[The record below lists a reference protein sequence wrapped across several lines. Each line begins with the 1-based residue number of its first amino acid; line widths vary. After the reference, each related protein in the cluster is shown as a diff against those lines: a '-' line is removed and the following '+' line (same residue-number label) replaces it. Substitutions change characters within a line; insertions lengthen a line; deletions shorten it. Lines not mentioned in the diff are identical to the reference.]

1 MIDELF
7 EYGVYLALLVALAI
21 PLSAYLNKV
30 MAGQKTVLSR
40 VLVPVENAVYRCIR
54 VDKSEDMGWKRYL
67 VSAFAFSAICLVGLF
82 AILMLQGLLPFNPE
96 GLPGLSWDLAFNT
109 AVSFVTNTNWQAYSG
124 ESSLSYFSQ
133 AIGLTVQNFVTPA
146 VGLGVLFALF
156 RGIVSEGNPGLGNFW
171 VDVTRAVL
179 FVLIPL
185 SLVVTMIDVQ
195 QGSPQN
201 FNEYETVQLLEP
213 VGVTADGSIVDA
225 DDPAAVE
232 TIDQATVPMGPQA
245 SQVAIKQL
253 GTNGGGYNGVN
264 SASALENPTPLTN
277 LVQCLSLLLIPVAC
291 VFSFGRFV
299 MDRRHGRAVFAAMFI
314 LLVGALVAIAVFEQ
328 MGTPQLAA
336 DGQVYMGASGQSGG
350 NMEGKETRF
359 GVTDSSLWAAF
370 TTAASNGSVNA
381 MHDSFTPIGD
391 MVPIVLMALGEVVFG
406 GVGCGLYGMLGFV
419 ILTVFIAGLMVGRTP
434 EYLGKKI
441 GPKEMRMAVIL
452 CITTPLLIL
461 VGAGIMSLDPATA
474 NSLNNP
480 GVHGFSEVLYAATS
494 AGGNNGSA
502 FAGFNGNTPLINLV
516 LGFEMLANRF
526 IPIAAVCVL
535 AGSLAVR
542 PKVATSAGTLSTS
555 NALFVFLLVLMVLLI
570 GALTMFPALA
580 LGPVA
585 EQLMMVL

>member
-124 ESSLSYFSQ
+124 ESALSYFSQ

-299 MDRRHGRAVFAAMFI
+299 MDRRQGRAVFAAMFI

-381 MHDSFTPIGD
+381 MHDSFTPIGG

-461 VGAGIMSLDPATA
+461 VGAGIMSLDPATE

>member
-67 VSAFAFSAICLVGLF
+67 VSAFAFSAICLVGLS
-82 AILMLQGLLPFNPE
+82 AILMLQGLLPLNPE
-96 GLPGLSWDLAFNT
+96 GIPGMSWDLAFNT

-124 ESSLSYFSQ
+124 ESALSYFSQ

-299 MDRRHGRAVFAAMFI
+299 MDRRQGRAVFAAMFI

-336 DGQVYMGASGQSGG
+336 DGQVYMCASGQSGG

-381 MHDSFTPIGD
+381 MHDSFTPIGG

-542 PKVATSAGTLSTS
+542 PKVATSAGTQTTS